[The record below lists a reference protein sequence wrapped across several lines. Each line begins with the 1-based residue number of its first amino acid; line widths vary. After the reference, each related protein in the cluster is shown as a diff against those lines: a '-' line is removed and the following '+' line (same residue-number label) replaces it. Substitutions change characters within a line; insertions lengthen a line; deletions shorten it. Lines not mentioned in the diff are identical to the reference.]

1 MSSASTSEG
10 RRVRFDHAGMLAEA
24 VYQDRSGLRRLF
36 AEFGQEF
43 TIGVTAP
50 PPKAD
55 MMIAQDDWHKR
66 TRLKSA
72 FV

>member
-1 MSSASTSEG
+1 
-10 RRVRFDHAGMLAEA
+10 MLAEA
-24 VYQDRSGLRRLF
+24 VYQDRPGLRRLF

-72 FV
+72 FVKAFRRRPECPWPRP

>member
-1 MSSASTSEG
+1 
-10 RRVRFDHAGMLAEA
+10 MLAEA